1 MKAARKYINFSLL
14 HYFFILFPIS
24 FLLLSKLLLPLTNFC
39 SRVPSFATQQSSMPL
54 NDTKTPVELLRE
66 YASAHNL
73 NCRFA
78 YKTVQSSYR
87 PHARFE
93 CQVHIGDH
101 LFEAGSDFATKS
113 DAMYAAARV
122 AIRSLMGETKS
133 PEGDINSTTRSRC
146 DFESA
151 WGNLTV
157 PWWANIKILVDRLQN
172 LGGFTYSYILNEI
185 CKTNKIAIPLSI
197 QYKEI
202 KEGEFVAQVVF
213 LNRLFYTAQSHASER
228 DAKQDLSRI
237 IVWTLLG
244 KIDHR
249 TVSRSVPTEQTGV
262 TQAAMR
268 SNLEATNFSS
278 ALNNQRDPVSWADVV
293 VRRSS
298 LSSSTAAHPGSTDL
312 RSESYDQSSVA
323 TNSPKTTTTAATS
336 ITTGDL
342 SSIGLAKDCDELQP
356 TRQYNTKVYP
366 FPRLAIM
373 PAALE
378 VDDIQIDWP
387 IATVMEHLNLD
398 VPTKAEIEEL
408 SSPSVLS
415 ELNSGSSI
423 LTPSSAYLTTSPAAS
438 SGGINPQ
445 QTQTVF
451 RSFNSTP
458 LLPATSTSAI
468 SSTGWYQRDVSS
480 SSKMSGYSNTK
491 GQGRTPESSQY
502 NYIFKDTG
510 STSSSTIFRYEEKQA
525 SQMKLTSHYKVSPWQ
540 GSGSQALMGLS
551 EQAIRVRSAIT
562 RLSDFMQLIYPND
575 SVIHYEQYYSA
586 EVSFCSGIRASV
598 SCGHLGKFVSRKVV
612 GMQTTGANYTFAEVI
627 EDAASVALETIAS
640 QYF

>member
-1 MKAARKYINFSLL
+1 
-14 HYFFILFPIS
+14 
-24 FLLLSKLLLPLTNFC
+24 
-39 SRVPSFATQQSSMPL
+39 MPL

-73 NCRFA
+73 NYRFA

-93 CQVHIGDH
+93 CQVHIGEH

-113 DAMYAAARV
+113 DAMYVAARV

-157 PWWANIKILVDRLQN
+157 PWWANTKILVDRLQN

-185 CKTNKIAIPLSI
+185 CKTNKIAIPLNI

-202 KEGEFVAQVVF
+202 KEGDFIAQLDF

-249 TVSRSVPTEQTGV
+249 TVSRSVPSGQNLV
-262 TQAAMR
+262 TQATLH
-268 SNLEATNFSS
+268 SSIEATTFSS
-278 ALNNQRDPVSWADVV
+278 AQSNQRDPVSWADVV
-293 VRRSS
+293 VRRTS

-323 TNSPKTTTTAATS
+323 TNSPKTTTTTATS
-336 ITTGDL
+336 VTTGDMA
-342 SSIGLAKDCDELQP
+342 SIGVLKDSGDLQP
-356 TRQYNTKVYP
+356 INTKMYP
-366 FPRLAIM
+366 FPRMAIM

-378 VDDIQIDWP
+378 VDDIHVDWP
-387 IATVMEHLNLD
+387 IASVFEHLDLD
-398 VPTKAEIEEL
+398 GPTRAEMEEF
-408 SSPSVLS
+408 SSPSPSLLS
-415 ELNSGSSI
+415 ELNFGASILTSSASSI
-423 LTPSSAYLTTSPAAS
+423 LSTTSRNTSQQSFMNRRSYNAPPPPPA
-438 SGGINPQ
+438 
-445 QTQTVF
+445 
-451 RSFNSTP
+451 STN
-458 LLPATSTSAI
+458 AM

-480 SSKMSGYSNTK
+480 RPKAFGYSSAK
-491 GQGRTPESSQY
+491 GRFPESTQS
-502 NYIFKDTG
+502 NYSHKDSNFRARQEP
-510 STSSSTIFRYEEKQA
+510 ST
-525 SQMKLTSHYKVSPWQ
+525 QMKLTSPYKASPWQ

-551 EQAIRVRSAIT
+551 EQPTWVKTAVT
-562 RLSDFMQLIYPND
+562 RLSDFMKLVYPND
-575 SVIHYEQYYSA
+575 SVIHYEQYYS
-586 EVSFCSGIRASV
+586 SDGIRASV
-598 SCGHLGKFVSRKVV
+598 SCGHLGKFISRKAV
-612 GMQTTGANYTFAEVI
+612 GTQSAGTSYTFSEVI